1 MINADENSFIENVE
15 KITSNF
21 TTYTFN
27 AENREPFYPAVWRED
42 VCALKVSGE
51 VSVYVDGVEYS
62 VINGDVIILRPFAL
76 YSAVAV
82 GQNLPSVEVVLF
94 NLRGLQYYND
104 FSVDLKKYQ
113 QFLNEDSAVCVV
125 SPLDDWYEEI
135 SRLLQDLSAAPSNS
149 ACIKTIKSLLE
160 TLYIHRNKTPQ
171 KNVAREKRRFAA
183 ITALDYI
190 RTNYALNFSVKTLAE
205 KCGYSEFYLMKVFK
219 TYTGYSCI
227 DYANNYRLWKSE
239 QLLTETNCAV
249 GKIAR
254 EVGFDNASYFNRKF
268 LDLYGVTPSNYRALY
283 FDNRRKK

>member
-1 MINADENSFIENVE
+1 M
-15 KITSNF
+15 
-21 TTYTFN
+21 
-27 AENREPFYPAVWRED
+27 
-42 VCALKVSGE
+42 
-51 VSVYVDGVEYS
+51 
-62 VINGDVIILRPFAL
+62 

-104 FSVDLKKYQ
+104 FSVDLKNINS
-113 QFLNEDSAVCVV
+113 FLNEDSAVCVV

-149 ACIKTIKSLLE
+149 ALHQNDKIAFGNFIYTPQ
-160 TLYIHRNKTPQ
+160 KTPQ
-171 KNVAREKRRFAA
+171 KRCSRKKRRFAA

-239 QLLTETNCAV
+239 QLLAETNCAV
-249 GKIAR
+249 GK
-254 EVGFDNASYFNRKF
+254 NR
-268 LDLYGVTPSNYRALY
+268 A
-283 FDNRRKK
+283 